1 LENCSTSAL
10 GRALGYLG
18 IGVDDSFAS
27 VDEMINA
34 LQNQDLIQEVKP
46 DPEIENKKW
55 LTEDQF
61 NKTMICKDPGMIQN
75 VMDKYKMKKD
85 YRSKLEL
92 QLNTLNK

>member
-1 LENCSTSAL
+1 MLMSIEITQTSTKQVSWK
-10 GRALGYLG
+10 
-18 IGVDDSFAS
+18 IV
-27 VDEMINA
+27 
-34 LQNQDLIQEVKP
+34 
-46 DPEIENKKW
+46 KKW